1 MWGLWRWLPGSLMQE
16 IADYSLMYPYEVYRY
31 YCYTRDLAYLR
42 EIYPTILGILQ
53 HFSGYEREDGLL
65 CHVTDKWNLVDWPDN
80 LRDDYDFDLSIPV
93 GDGCHNVINA
103 FYYGALS
110 YTAKIQQILGI
121 TENTLQEKC
130 ERTKAAFLQ
139 AFYREEKKLFA
150 DSEISDHTA
159 LHSNGIPLFFG
170 LEPPEAGEAIAEEIC
185 KKGLRCGVYTA
196 YFLLKGLANI
206 GKYQEMYDLMTNESE
221 HSWIR

>member
-1 MWGLWRWLPGSLMQE
+1 M
-16 IADYSLMYPYEVYRY
+16 
-31 YCYTRDLAYLR
+31 
-42 EIYPTILGILQ
+42 
-53 HFSGYEREDGLL
+53 
-65 CHVTDKWNLVDWPDN
+65 
-80 LRDDYDFDLSIPV
+80 
-93 GDGCHNVINA
+93 
-103 FYYGALS
+103 
-110 YTAKIQQILGI
+110 
-121 TENTLQEKC
+121 QEKC

-221 HSWIR
+221 HSWMQMIREGATTCFEAWGKEQKWNTSLCHPWASGPILLFLEDILGITYDLTMEEPVIASHLPWQLYER